1 MDPIKH
7 ARRVAIAVI
16 GSTVLLVGVVLL
28 VLPGP
33 AFIVI
38 PVGLAILSTEFV
50 WAARLLKRVKEN
62 AQYAAQSVLGPGNGM
77 ATSFWARI
85 ASWVMPKRAATDR
98 PVE

>member
-62 AQYAAQSVLGPGNGM
+62 AQYAAQSVLGPRNGT
-77 ATSFWARI
+77 ANTLWARI
-85 ASWVMPKRAATDR
+85 SSWVMPKHPATDR
-98 PVE
+98 PVK